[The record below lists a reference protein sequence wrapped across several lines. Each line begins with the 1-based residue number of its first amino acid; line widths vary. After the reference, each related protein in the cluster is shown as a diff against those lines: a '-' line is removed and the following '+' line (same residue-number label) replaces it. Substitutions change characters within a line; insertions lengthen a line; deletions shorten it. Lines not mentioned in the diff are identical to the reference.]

1 MPRRLVLFLIAGLSL
16 ACGGPPRENVR
27 GVILVTIDT
36 CRADR
41 IGAYGNVAAST
52 PTMDRLAR
60 EGAQFADCFVPVPT
74 TLASHTS
81 ILTSLYPRSH
91 GVPRNGFTLGED
103 VRTVTEIFAERG
115 FRTAAFVGAFPLSR
129 GFGLD
134 RGFEVYDDETEER
147 PEGGEL
153 ERRADRVTERAEEWL
168 AGVGD
173 EPFFLWIH
181 YFDPHWP
188 YDPPE
193 PFGKVRRPPAT
204 PYDPTNLDDV
214 MAIRFGRVPFG
225 AEDLEAFFAAYDG
238 EIAFVDRNLERLL
251 DALPENRRRDLLTVV
266 TSDHGE
272 GFGEHRYWF
281 DHGDF
286 LWESSIHVPL
296 ILHAPLL
303 VDSPRLV
310 EGPVR
315 LLDLAPTLLE
325 AAGIG
330 APRHYEGASLLPA
343 LSGGLDDRLVITE
356 ASKPW
361 NVEARGEYR
370 NKNKAKA
377 VRTDRWKYVVT
388 PYRGRTELYDLEEDP
403 REDRNLIH
411 KEEEEA
417 DRLSR
422 VLLDWIREKDPRAEA
437 EDLTADEE
445 IREKLKSLGYF

>member
-1 MPRRLVLFLIAGLSL
+1 MSRRLGIVLLVGIAL
-16 ACGGPPRENVR
+16 ACAGKPGEKAR
-27 GVILVTIDT
+27 GVLLVTIDT

-41 IGAYGNVAAST
+41 IGAYGNGAACT
-52 PTMDRLAR
+52 PTLDRLAR
-60 EGAQFADCFVPVPT
+60 EGAQFADCFVQVPT
-74 TLASHTS
+74 TLSSHAT
-81 ILTSLYPRSH
+81 ILTSLYPRTH

-103 VRTVTEIFAERG
+103 VRTVTQVFAERG

-129 GFGLD
+129 SFGLD
-134 RGFEVYDDETEER
+134 RGFEVYDDDTESR

-153 ERRADRVTERAEEWL
+153 ERSADRVTERAVEWL

-173 EPFFLWIH
+173 EPFFLWVH

-188 YDPPE
+188 YAPPE
-193 PFGKVRRPPAT
+193 PYGRVRRPPST
-204 PYDPTNLDDV
+204 PYDPADLDDV

-225 AEDLEAFFAAYDG
+225 GDDLEAFFAAYDG
-238 EIAFVDRNLERLL
+238 EIAFVDRNLDRLL
-251 DALPENRRRDLLTVV
+251 DAVPEKRRGDLLTVV
-266 TSDHGE
+266 TGDHGE

-303 VDSPRLV
+303 IGGGRLV

-315 LLDLAPTLLE
+315 LLDLAPTILE

-330 APRHYEGASLLPA
+330 APGHYEGESLMPA
-343 LSGGLDDRLVITE
+343 LSGRLDSRIVISE

-361 NVEARGEYR
+361 NVEMRGEYR
-370 NKNKAKA
+370 NAYKSKS
-377 VRTDRWKYVVT
+377 VRTDRWKYMVT
-388 PYRGRTELYDLEEDP
+388 PYQGKTELYDLEEDP
-403 REDRNLIH
+403 REGRNLIH
-411 KEEEEA
+411 REQEEA
-417 DRLSR
+417 ERLSKT
-422 VLLDWIREKDPRAEA
+422 LLDWIHQKDPRVEA
-437 EDLTADEE
+437 EDLTADDE